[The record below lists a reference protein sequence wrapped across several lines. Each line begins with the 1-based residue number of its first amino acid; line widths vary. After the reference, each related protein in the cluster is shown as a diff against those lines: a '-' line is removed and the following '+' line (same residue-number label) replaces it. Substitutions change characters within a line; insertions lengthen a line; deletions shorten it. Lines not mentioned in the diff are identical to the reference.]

1 MNYGKRGT
9 AKLQK
14 SLTSKTI
21 KFKKLFFVSA
31 LKIVLVGAL
40 SVVIVGACFGIGA
53 FKGILS
59 AAPDVDPAAVLPR
72 GFATVVYDARGN
84 ELTKLVA
91 ANSNRSSED
100 IERIPQI
107 GRAHV

>member
-53 FKGILS
+53 F
-59 AAPDVDPAAVLPR
+59 
-72 GFATVVYDARGN
+72 
-84 ELTKLVA
+84 
-91 ANSNRSSED
+91 
-100 IERIPQI
+100 
-107 GRAHV
+107 